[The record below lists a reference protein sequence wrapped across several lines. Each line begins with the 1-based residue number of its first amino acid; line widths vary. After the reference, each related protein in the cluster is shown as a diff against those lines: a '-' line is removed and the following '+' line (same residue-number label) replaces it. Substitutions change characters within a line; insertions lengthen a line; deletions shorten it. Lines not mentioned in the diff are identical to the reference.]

1 MADWR
6 QTIASVLAEA
16 KAKQETESQHARAK
30 RDREVAV
37 AKEFVRPGAE
47 LFVDELKRQSFDAR
61 IEDAGAGVDV
71 LVNGPRGA
79 WMEARVSEYGHDAD
93 ELGYR
98 VDFYFHGEVGYEQ
111 YRGNN
116 VLHLAPLNPQ
126 PISPEEVAEKFTG
139 LFLERLKPRT
149 DQRR

>member
-6 QTIASVLAEA
+6 QTIASVLAES
-16 KAKQETESQHARAK
+16 KAKQEADSQLARAK
-30 RDREVAV
+30 CDREEAV
-37 AKEFVRPGAE
+37 AKAFVRPGAE
-47 LFVDELKRQSFDAR
+47 LFFEELKRQSFDAR
-61 IEDAGAGVDV
+61 IEDAGSSVDV
-71 LVNGPRGA
+71 LANGPRGA
-79 WMEARVSEYGHDAD
+79 WMEARVSEYGKDS

-116 VLHLAPLNPQ
+116 VIHLVPLNPQ
-126 PISPEEVAEKFTG
+126 PISPEAVAEKYAG

-149 DQRR
+149 GLRR